1 MGEGPADHAAVPM
14 DQHSGHKV
22 SRVTALQKPT
32 DMRKGSSSGAPRGD
46 REEIGRRL
54 GGDREEIGRR

>member
-1 MGEGPADHAAVPM
+1 VGEGPADHAAVPM

-46 REEIGRRL
+46 GEEIGRR
-54 GGDREEIGRR
+54 